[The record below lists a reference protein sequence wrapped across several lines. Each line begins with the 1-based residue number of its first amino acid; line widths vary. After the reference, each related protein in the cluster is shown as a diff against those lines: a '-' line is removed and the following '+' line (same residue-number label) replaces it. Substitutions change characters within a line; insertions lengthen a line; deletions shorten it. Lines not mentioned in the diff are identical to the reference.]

1 MKDLKGVVVLAVLLC
16 ALPASAQLPS
26 SSVRGSVS
34 DAQRAVLPG
43 ATVTVTHQQTGL
55 TRTVTT
61 NEAGEYRIA
70 GLPSGVYNVVVE
82 LRGFQKQTRRVEI
95 LLNQEAE
102 IGFTLGLTGRS
113 EEVTVTAETPMVDPT
128 KSEVSRTFKA
138 EQIRDLP
145 LPGRNFLNLML
156 NAPGVT
162 TGGTGA
168 SGFGAAVNGSTSS
181 STVQT
186 TTTRASPAAAVPS
199 FRMRLANFGS

>member
-1 MKDLKGVVVLAVLLC
+1 MRDLKGGVVLGLLLW

-26 SSVRGSVS
+26 SSVRGLVT
-34 DAQRAVLPG
+34 DAQHAVLPG
-43 ATVTVTHQQTGL
+43 ATVTVTHQQTSL

-61 NEAGEYRIA
+61 NDAGEYRIA
-70 GLPSGVYNVVVE
+70 GLPSGVYDVVVE
-82 LRGFQKQTRRVEI
+82 IQGFQKQTRRVEI

-102 IGFTLGLTGRS
+102 IGFALGLTARS

-145 LPGRNFLNLML
+145 LPGRNFLNLMMT
-156 NAPGVT
+156 APGVT

-168 SGFGAAVNGSTSS
+168 SGFGPAVNGQRSRQINFVIDGSDNND
-181 STVQT
+181 
-186 TTTRASPAAAVPS
+186 ASVTGNRSPVI
-199 FRMRLANFGS
+199 